1 MEAQI
6 CTKKCRLPERETTK
20 VNKYKWKFT
29 FKINNSDVLWDLK
42 YIEEKYLALIT
53 QQVEEDKEKVLYC
66 LVNCTVTNLKYNII
80 NQ

>member
-1 MEAQI
+1 MHEEMKN
-6 CTKKCRLPERETTK
+6 TRKGNHKS
-20 VNKYKWKFT
+20 KYKWKFT

-53 QQVEEDKEKVLYC
+53 QQMGEDKEKFLYC
-66 LVNCTVTNLKYNII
+66 LVNCTITNLKYNII